1 MTKSFSRGLVLA
13 AGLLASSA
21 VAHTDPIRAEA
32 ISRKDPR
39 WILVK
44 QFFLDNGAP
53 AHIYVDDF
61 LIAADRNGLDW
72 RLLPSL
78 SIVES
83 GGGRE
88 ARNNNMFGWDN
99 CRVHFQTVKDGIY
112 RVASFLKNSSLY
124 RKKTSVDE
132 ILWTYNPRKEYAKK
146 VRALMARLGPAELA
160 PAGVPLR

>member
-13 AGLLASSA
+13 AGLLASPA
-21 VAHTDPIRAEA
+21 VADPDPIPAEP

-39 WILVK
+39 WILIN

-61 LIAADRNGLDW
+61 LIAADKNGLDW
-72 RLLPSL
+72 RLLPSI

-99 CRVHFQTVKDGIY
+99 CRVHFRTLKEGIY
-112 RVASFLKNSSLY
+112 TVASLLKNSSLY
-124 RKKTSVDE
+124 KRKTSVNE
-132 ILWTYNPRKEYAKK
+132 ILWTYNPGKAYTRK
-146 VRALMARLGPAELA
+146 VRTLMAQLGPAELA
-160 PAGVPLR
+160 PAGVP

>member
-1 MTKSFSRGLVLA
+1 MTNSFSRGLVLA
-13 AGLLASSA
+13 VGLLASQA
-21 VAHTDPIRAEA
+21 VADPDPIRAETV
-32 ISRKDPR
+32 SQKDPR

-44 QFFLDNGAP
+44 QFLLDNGAP
-53 AHIYVDDF
+53 AHRYTDDF

-72 RLLPSL
+72 RLLPSI

-99 CRVHFQTVKDGIY
+99 CKVHFRSFREGIY
-112 RVASFLKNSSLY
+112 RVASWLKNSSLY
-124 RKKTSVDE
+124 KRKTSTDQ

-146 VRALMARLGPAELA
+146 VRALMAQLGPLEL
-160 PAGVPLR
+160 VPVAAH

>member
-13 AGLLASSA
+13 AGLLASPA
-21 VAHTDPIRAEA
+21 VADPDPIAAET

-44 QFFLDNGAP
+44 QFFLENGAP
-53 AHIYVDDF
+53 AHLYAEDF

-99 CRVHFQTVKDGIY
+99 CRVHFQTVKEGIY
-112 RVASFLKNSSLY
+112 RVASRLKYSSLY
-124 RKKTSVDE
+124 RSKTSVDQ
-132 ILWTYNPRKEYAKK
+132 ILWTYNPRKEYTRK
-146 VRALMARLGPAELA
+146 VRALMAQLGPLELV
-160 PAGVPLR
+160 PAGTH

>member
-13 AGLLASSA
+13 AGLLATPA
-21 VAHTDPIRAEA
+21 VADTDPIPAEA

-39 WILVK
+39 WILIK
-44 QFFLDNGAP
+44 QFFLDNAAP
-53 AHIYVDDF
+53 AHIYADDF

-99 CRVHFQTVKDGIY
+99 CRVHFRTVKEGIY
-112 RVASFLKNSSLY
+112 KVASMLKNSSIY
-124 RKKTSVDE
+124 KKKTSINQ
-132 ILWTYNPRKEYAKK
+132 ILWTYNPRMAYTVK
-146 VRALMARLGPAELA
+146 VRALMAQIGPADLA
-160 PAGVPLR
+160 PVGAP

>member
-13 AGLLASSA
+13 AGLLASPA
-21 VAHTDPIRAEA
+21 VAHPDPIPAEA

-99 CRVHFQTVKDGIY
+99 CRVHFRTVRDGIY
-112 RVASFLKNSSLY
+112 RVASMLKNSSLY
-124 RKKTSVDE
+124 KRKTSVDQ
-132 ILWTYNPRKEYAKK
+132 ILWTYNPQKAYTKK
-146 VRALMARLGPAELA
+146 VRALMAQLGPVELA
-160 PAGVPLR
+160 PAGVP

>member
-13 AGLLASSA
+13 AGLLASPA
-21 VAHTDPIRAEA
+21 LADPDPIPAEA

-44 QFFLDNGAP
+44 QFFLDNAAP
-53 AHIYVDDF
+53 AHVYADDF

-78 SIVES
+78 SIMES
-83 GGGRE
+83 GGGRA

-99 CRVHFQTVKDGIY
+99 CRVRFRTVKDGIY
-112 RVASFLKNSSLY
+112 RVASMLRTSPFYK
-124 RKKTSVDE
+124 KKTSTE
-132 ILWTYNPRKEYAKK
+132 QILWTYNPRKAYYKK
-146 VRALMARLGPAELA
+146 VRALMAQLGPADMVPVGA
-160 PAGVPLR
+160 P

>member
-13 AGLLASSA
+13 AGLLASPA
-21 VAHTDPIRAEA
+21 VADNDPIPAEA

-39 WILVK
+39 WILIK

-61 LIAADRNGLDW
+61 LIAADQNGLDW
-72 RLLPSL
+72 RLLPSI

-99 CRVHFQTVKDGIY
+99 CRVHFRTLKDGIY
-112 RVASFLKNSSLY
+112 RVASLLKNSSLY
-124 RKKTSVDE
+124 RRKTSINQ
-132 ILWTYNPRKEYAKK
+132 ILWTYNPRKAYTVK
-146 VRALMARLGPAELA
+146 VRALMAQLGPAELV
-160 PAGVPLR
+160 PAGVP

>member
-13 AGLLASSA
+13 AGLLASPA
-21 VAHTDPIRAEA
+21 IAGPDPIAVEA
-32 ISRKDPR
+32 VSQKDPR

-44 QFFLDNGAP
+44 QFLLNNGAP
-53 AHIYVDDF
+53 AHLYTADF

-78 SIVES
+78 SIIES

-99 CRVHFQTVKDGIY
+99 CRVHFRTAKEGIY
-112 RVASFLKNSSLY
+112 RVASWLANSSLY
-124 RKKTSVDE
+124 RKKTSVDQ
-132 ILWTYNPRKEYAKK
+132 ILWTYNPRKEYTRK
-146 VRALMARLGPAELA
+146 VRALMAQLGPLELA
-160 PAGVPLR
+160 PAGVH

>member
-1 MTKSFSRGLVLA
+1 MTKSFSRNLVLA

-21 VAHTDPIRAEA
+21 VADTVSNPVQA

-39 WILVK
+39 WIRIK
-44 QFFLDNGAP
+44 QFFLINGAP
-53 AHIYVDDF
+53 AHIYADDF

-78 SIVES
+78 SLVES

-99 CRVHFQTVKDGIY
+99 CKVHFLTLKEGIY
-112 RVASFLKNSSLY
+112 RVASMLKNSSIY
-124 RKKTSVDE
+124 RRKTSIDQ
-132 ILWTYNPRKEYAKK
+132 ILWAYNPRIAYTIK
-146 VRALMARLGPAELA
+146 VRTLMAQLGPAELA
-160 PAGVPLR
+160 PAGGQ